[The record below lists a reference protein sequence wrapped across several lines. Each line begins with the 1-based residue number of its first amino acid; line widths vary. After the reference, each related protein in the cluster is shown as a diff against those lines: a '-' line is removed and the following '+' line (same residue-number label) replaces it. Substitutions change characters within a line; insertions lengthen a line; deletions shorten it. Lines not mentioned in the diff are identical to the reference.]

1 MKPNPFITQERNKCM
16 DTEGHAPAKTLV
28 IQFHPYIF
36 TTSHWLADFSSFYI
50 YVLSNFS
57 NITIPFISINF
68 PVVSNAWFSK
78 IFRKIDC
85 SNAFF
90 FLHMYFLKIK
100 TYLRE
105 ITEKFLSTLLLM
117 FLSSCYLIENARRDT
132 AAEKELDILMQ
143 IKLEPLLVQ
152 RFKKKER
159 DKKSTFQQ
167 RHVNVTNRENY
178 SEKTIQLFSL
188 YWHEINFESF
198 SLKSKYQRCV

>member
-28 IQFHPYIF
+28 IQFHPYFF

-50 YVLSNFS
+50 YVLSNFT

-117 FLSSCYLIENARRDT
+117 FLSSCYLIENARRERTWYSNADKT
-132 AAEKELDILMQ
+132 GARSNSEIQEKRKGQKKYLSAKACKCYKPR
-143 IKLEPLLVQ
+143 KLLWKNHSV
-152 RFKKKER
+152 
-159 DKKSTFQQ
+159 
-167 RHVNVTNRENY
+167 
-178 SEKTIQLFSL
+178 I
-188 YWHEINFESF
+188 
-198 SLKSKYQRCV
+198 

>member
-1 MKPNPFITQERNKCM
+1 M
-16 DTEGHAPAKTLV
+16 L
-28 IQFHPYIF
+28 
-36 TTSHWLADFSSFYI
+36 
-50 YVLSNFS
+50 YV
-57 NITIPFISINF
+57 
-68 PVVSNAWFSK
+68 
-78 IFRKIDC
+78 
-85 SNAFF
+85 
-90 FLHMYFLKIK
+90 
-100 TYLRE
+100 RE
-105 ITEKFLSTLLLM
+105 IAANFLSTLLLM

-188 YWHEINFESF
+188 Y
-198 SLKSKYQRCV
+198 